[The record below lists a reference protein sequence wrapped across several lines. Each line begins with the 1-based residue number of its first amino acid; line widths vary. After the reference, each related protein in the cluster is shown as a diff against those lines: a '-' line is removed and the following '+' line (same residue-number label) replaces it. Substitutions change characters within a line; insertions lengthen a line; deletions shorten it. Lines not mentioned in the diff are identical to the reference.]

1 MRVIVM
7 LRRIKGYLTEA
18 SAISALPKLNVLGYV
33 SLWIVLNIRTL

>member
-7 LRRIKGYLTEA
+7 LHRIKYLTEA
-18 SAISALPKLNVLGYV
+18 SAISALPKLNLLGYV